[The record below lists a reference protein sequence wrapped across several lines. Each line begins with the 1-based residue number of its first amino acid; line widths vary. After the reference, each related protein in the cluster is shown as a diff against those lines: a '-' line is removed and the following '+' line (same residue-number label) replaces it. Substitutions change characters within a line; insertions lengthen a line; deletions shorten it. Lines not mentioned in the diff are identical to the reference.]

1 MSFGQGGPYGPPPQ
15 DPFGSRDPQ
24 GQTPD
29 WAALADASAQ
39 RARRRRWMLI
49 GGGALATAAVA
60 AIVATA
66 VVTMNGDGG
75 GGDRASDK
83 NSSDLPAP
91 PGPAT
96 DSADPGPS
104 FSDAVPLPPPNPKDF
119 ISTED
124 KDTAPLSADTLFP
137 GSKLTMGDRVYAKGP
152 TNRTTNCAGATQG
165 ALGSILAANT
175 CDQVIRATY
184 TRDGTAVTVGVAVFS
199 TETQA
204 LKAKKEASGGL
215 ASLSGSGVPTFCR
228 GGTICRKTT
237 NSVGRYV
244 YFTVG
249 GFTNG
254 KDVVKGDQEVFDTGD
269 DVAEFTFLQI
279 RRRGE
284 AQASAAATA
293 PVED

>member
-1 MSFGQGGPYGPPPQ
+1 
-15 DPFGSRDPQ
+15 
-24 GQTPD
+24 
-29 WAALADASAQ
+29 
-39 RARRRRWMLI
+39 MLI

-66 VVTMNGDGG
+66 VVSMNGDGG
-75 GGDRASDK
+75 DRGGDK
-83 NSSDLPAP
+83 NASDLPAP
-91 PGPAT
+91 PDLPSE
-96 DSADPGPS
+96 SADPEPS

-137 GSKLTMGDRVYAKGP
+137 GAKLTMGDRVYAKGP

-184 TRDGTAVTVGVAVFS
+184 TRGGTAVTVGVAVFS

-254 KDVVKGDQEVFDTGD
+254 KNVVKGDQDVFDTGD

-293 PVED
+293 PVDE

>member
-1 MSFGQGGPYGPPPQ
+1 
-15 DPFGSRDPQ
+15 
-24 GQTPD
+24 
-29 WAALADASAQ
+29 
-39 RARRRRWMLI
+39 MLI

-66 VVTMNGDGG
+66 VVSMNGDGG
-75 GGDRASDK
+75 GQASDK
-83 NSSDLPAP
+83 NTSDLPAP
-91 PGPAT
+91 PDLPSK
-96 DSADPGPS
+96 SAEPEPS
-104 FSDAVPLPPPNPKDF
+104 FSDAEPLPPPDPKDF

-124 KDTAPLSADTLFP
+124 KDKLPLGADTLFP
-137 GSKLTMGDRVYAKGP
+137 GSKLTMGDRSYTKGA

-184 TRDGTAVTVGVAVFS
+184 TRGGTAVTVGVAVFS

-204 LKAKKEASGGL
+204 LKAKKEANGGL
-215 ASLSGSGVPTFCR
+215 ASLPGSGVPTFCR

-254 KDVVKGDQEVFDTGD
+254 KNVVKSDKDVYTTGD
-269 DVAEFTFLQI
+269 DVALFTFTQI
-279 RRRGE
+279 RKRGE
-284 AQASAAATA
+284 TQASAAATA
-293 PVED
+293 PVDE

>member
-15 DPFGSRDPQ
+15 GPYGSRDPQ

-49 GGGALATAAVA
+49 GGGVLATAAVA

-66 VVTMNGDGG
+66 VVSANGDGG
-75 GGDRASDK
+75 DRGAGK
-83 NSSDLPAP
+83 NSELPAAPDLPSE
-91 PGPAT
+91 
-96 DSADPGPS
+96 SAEPEPS
-104 FSDAVPLPPPNPKDF
+104 FSDAEPLPPPDPKDF
-119 ISTED
+119 ISAED
-124 KDTAPLSADTLFP
+124 KDKLPLGADTLFP
-137 GSKLTMGDRVYAKGP
+137 GPKLTMGDRAYVKGA

-165 ALGSILAANT
+165 DLGSILAANT

-184 TRDGTAVTVGVAVFS
+184 TRGGTAVTVGVAVFS

-204 LKAKKEASGGL
+204 LKAKEEARGGL
-215 ASLSGSGVPTFCR
+215 ASLSGAGVPTFCR

-237 NSVGRYV
+237 NSYGRYV

-254 KDVVKGDQEVFDTGD
+254 KDVVKTDKDVYTTGD

-284 AQASAAATA
+284 VQASAAATA
-293 PVED
+293 PVD